1 MAQERDGEG
10 MDEGNGSGDEEEWKD
25 PGWLLKIKSIGLA
38 NSSMLVEKEREKLR
52 NNS

>member
-38 NSSMLVEKEREKLR
+38 NS
-52 NNS
+52 